1 LLLYKCDILKN
12 SNNSTGE
19 QNMKTQRLLKCLVTG
34 IALMTLGGCGHQT
47 DEEVLTE
54 AVNVYSSVA
63 GKYYDILNS
72 QDDDAVILHCQ
83 RVGRDFRTNSFWYDA
98 RLAIAEIAPLHRA
111 LIVIA
116 DDKHEVLHT
125 MNKLECRILTSTT
138 IYEKMKSLIDNL
150 NYAIQ
155 VIKDNDRYLEEA
167 RVLEQR
173 RLEEERLAESRAQT
187 AALTSVACSMASRP
201 VVVKETVVTRCPKRS
216 CSCAA
221 CDAPCGERELE
232 EIIVD

>member
-1 LLLYKCDILKN
+1 
-12 SNNSTGE
+12 
-19 QNMKTQRLLKCLVTG
+19 MKTQRILLYLITG
-34 IALMTLGGCGHQT
+34 FSLMVLGGCGHQT
-47 DEEVLTE
+47 DEEVLSE
-54 AVNVYSSVA
+54 AVNIYSSVA
-63 GKYYDILNS
+63 GKYHEILNS
-72 QDDDAVILHCQ
+72 QDDDAVILYCQ
-83 RVGRDFRTNSFWYDA
+83 RFGRDFRTNSFWYDA
-98 RLAIAEIAPLHRA
+98 HLAIAEIAPLHRA

-116 DDKHEVLHT
+116 DDRHDIVHL
-125 MNKLECRILTSTT
+125 MNKLECRMLTSTT
-138 IYEKMKSLIDNL
+138 IYEKIKNLVDNL

-155 VIKDNDRYLEEA
+155 VVKDNDRYLEEA

-187 AALTSVACSMASRP
+187 VALTSVACSMASRP